1 MIAIARKS
9 SILVLL
15 ALQKKSTWTLISVF
29 LLTWIKLLREG
40 YRLFLMIWIFH
51 FRIAKSLMSLERYC
65 LKINMMV
72 FLQMIFQ
79 LLQQLTL
86 LKLVD

>member
-1 MIAIARKS
+1 MDADKRFSAYMDKITERGLS
-9 SILVLL
+9 P
-15 ALQKKSTWTLISVF
+15 
-29 LLTWIKLLREG
+29 
-40 YRLFLMIWIFH
+40 FLMIWIFH